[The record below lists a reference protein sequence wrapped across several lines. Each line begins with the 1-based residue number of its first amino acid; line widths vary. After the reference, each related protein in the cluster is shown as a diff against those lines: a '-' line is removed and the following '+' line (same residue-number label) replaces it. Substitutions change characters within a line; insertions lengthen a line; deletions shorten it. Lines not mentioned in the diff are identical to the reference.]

1 MGILG
6 DKIQG
11 LRRAKENKINLLSG
25 DVALAGTHKDPAYIE
40 DNGTLY
46 NAGNKIT
53 NNLTP
58 EDVQYLEGY
67 MAADRQI
74 LQNDDGSLYRTDTP
88 AQAFTGDTGTQ
99 YQFGANE
106 EGVTKVGKS
115 LGYLPD
121 AQGNITN
128 VPAEA
133 RYIPGTADGLLGR
146 TIGRDGYG
154 WKAGPAGVN
163 VDDKQMGI
171 KYSKADND
179 LLEGVKHW
187 AYRDS
192 RTNQRVDGSTAFEP
206 GVEDSYG
213 SGKSEY
219 YNEGFAGDT
228 SKSELTADEAYQ
240 KGKSLYDELTG
251 QKYVQEGLDSQ
262 VHIPN
267 TAKEVA
273 AEIGI
278 DPLKLKDASSEVLYE
293 LVKNT
298 DNEELKSKLHRYA
311 IKEAIP
317 SDTTSASD
325 QGWLEGTTKALGS
338 GFTKELAVDFVD
350 FVGDATGL
358 YDVGNEDEKTEMVND
373 WFNYTPTT
381 SEETHKKVAVLNNVI
396 WDSKADTTDRLA
408 AVAESIYEAA
418 KDGEMLGSSLGV
430 IAAWFVPGVILT
442 KGDKAVK
449 AYKAI
454 DKLVNA
460 GELSAKAGAK
470 KKLSILGSKEGV
482 KTALK
487 KQTGQITGALGNVN
501 DQYET
506 WVANNNGVGLEGMD
520 KMVHLGESFGIQM
533 LNQNLDAITA
543 VSVIKA
549 PGLINAAK
557 QSIQGISDKAFGQ
570 LITGIGKAIGSAA
583 FVQMPKEAGQEY
595 IQKMMELVNERY
607 GSEKFKDLDSFVKFL
622 TDEGVM
628 KEGTVDALMGAGG
641 SVQFQAIGAVPN
653 LVKSARDK
661 VTKARDTN
669 TEDTYDVENDP
680 IVTNEKATSR
690 PIYDDIMGSAT
701 KEEADEKFATY
712 MAKSKNDEL
721 APEELQQVI
730 EAYKESRQAEVKRK
744 VESGESLGATPQEE
758 QDLVNAYFMIED
770 ETEAATFRDKAEKLN
785 PEMKSKF
792 EVAGTE
798 REMYKELGGGR
809 YSVREEVVS
818 KGMDGNRLGFRAYF
832 RQAITADTEEERIDA
847 INRLEKFTDSQRTK
861 ITRLDAIKEES
872 EQKVV
877 NKINNLARKLGKSV
891 TEEDVMKAALVAN
904 NVLDGAPKGYYQTM
918 AKVLE
923 AMGHSTKTK
932 DGKFRS
938 YDDVK
943 ENLFKYLEIKTKT
956 EGKYASA
963 KGARRADESTP
974 GVFTAEDKKSLVHV
988 ASRYGLTPK
997 FAKVFVDDKGNAQS
1011 QVTKRIDEIARE
1023 VTSMEKAKNLVAKRV
1038 AREAGVVEEGEVEVE
1053 QETPTEQPTTARD
1066 SLDEGPQSDYQ
1077 KVKGDELVQPT
1088 TEDKPV
1094 ELSDARKKWVNGAIA
1109 TGRDREAIRRVIDA
1123 NSKLTADERIAM
1135 SNYLDE
1141 QMGPVVE
1148 ETVQDTPPD
1157 IVGEEINEYAQTI
1170 QDTDTASMSE
1180 EELVAFSN
1188 KIDNWNTSKYDEASV
1203 KAIQSKREQVKQEL
1217 ADYKKKR
1224 HEKEA
1229 KRKDKLQAKIDELT
1243 GVRDAASKKLE
1254 QVKES
1259 VADIKEATKD
1269 IQAKYEER
1277 AAVRNKLK
1285 EAMKEVDKAN
1295 EDVELA
1301 TNEMNGILQNT
1312 DSQLKGITIDDIGL
1326 IEKSIAAIKKVNN
1339 TLGSAMEAFIARVKE
1354 LLGIVSKYSAMAR
1367 LLKDEEKKLSDT
1379 IRDMEAVVTYELNDE
1394 HWKDRRSKAK
1404 KDKAEQVAIVKD
1416 SDSKIKKLK
1425 EELKGTAYTAEMIK
1439 DGKKGSRAKVRPTT
1453 AEVEVP
1459 LDMSSVLV
1467 ASKASTTL
1475 GNQELTD
1482 AELAELGI
1490 TTADMQDKIGQLGE
1504 ITDTKLAKYTY
1515 LMMLLNKDNTIN
1527 KNTLAA
1533 MVVATDN
1540 YIGENLGSLEQVT
1553 KKDIESMYGINDLAT
1568 VENAGK
1574 YYAGGIPRDQV
1585 VRRIAGD
1592 IMNMLGVNYKGIKD
1606 EDGNIVDTQEE
1617 LYEKISV
1624 GLANAAVQDA
1634 IDSGKLQVV
1643 PVDKDGDKKP
1653 WMTLKFTQDTLANE
1667 KTIAANK
1674 MAVIDRLDK
1683 YEALLGLEKPAR
1695 TIKTEAG
1702 IRTVEDAKA
1711 IKRNDYTE
1719 AATMSAEAIV
1729 KEEQTAWRPNREV
1742 IGGLVEL
1749 GEESLKKLLGYKEV
1763 STAEALEEQLS
1774 TKGKN
1779 RQIQDDIDNLMIL
1792 WNAMEDGTVTDE
1804 MYFDWFISKNG
1815 RLMID
1820 AKGGFNPQAIKL
1832 HRYSAYKDGMKGT
1845 VEPDD
1850 EAAMQIYKLGI
1861 AQSMGYAID
1870 KKDVKDSI
1878 AYAEVLL
1885 ETEGALDE
1893 VLEAMKNPQS
1903 IEHNWVEAKPGKWH
1917 IEVAGVEIEIE
1928 EPAHAMQAITE
1939 GKKYKKDEAFDTVM
1953 TLEVDGLTNGFAHK
1967 MLQYLITKGSA
1978 TSTEITPEA
1987 MIWLEKVG
1995 IRVKE
2000 GESLGD
2006 ISARLD
2012 QKHEEAIVD
2021 AYWTLGGEL
2030 TKGKGTLADKIVSR
2044 YNDDVEKIGEE
2055 NALGKA
2061 LKGFTGAA
2069 TLEDAKK
2076 SANALLAVTEKLT
2089 EVDENGETV
2098 MTKAVRN
2105 LMKYPFM
2112 TWGYQAGFK
2121 SIANTISSA
2130 LIGDVAKQIVEYDGS
2145 NKEIATL
2152 VEGLGIGSIQEV
2164 QKRLLTETYGQ
2175 VGAGSDRGSFE
2186 KQFRE
2191 QIKAVYG
2198 DAIQVV
2204 MEDTFGGV
2212 MEINN
2217 SVTQSTK
2224 VMFELFDSI
2233 LQDHMKDGV
2242 LPKDELVKLVKEE
2255 LWDVFPLI
2263 EGPLSDS
2270 EQNYIPA
2277 VTDKMAPARDN
2288 KYGPI
2293 QVFTGKEGE
2302 DSYTSTTRK
2311 TLGEPGVGIGVGLT
2325 HNEDAAGTV
2334 MNMLRHDLLQV
2345 FDAYVIGVNQSDAI
2359 SDANKDFAEMNMRE
2373 DWSQIKA
2380 VEQGLQRVISNL
2392 EKLLGK
2398 DEAQKRMNGVH
2409 KKLEDEAIER
2419 AEQFGELTGKR
2430 VLKIKEGVLTP
2441 AQQLAEIANIRKAND
2456 ARRGQLAD
2464 KEVDI
2469 QQFVHDE
2476 ATGYVHEGDTKKVGE
2491 QGTVDNGMIGQIESK
2506 YEGKFENSKVGKELV
2521 KEMTK
2526 DKYDTMLE
2534 VIKQGCK

>member
-1 MGILG
+1 MANETFAQQLAGYNPTVAEEKASNLQQTKQEKLNRLRPIQPAEIAGLYDADSPIMSDGGTARITGDGYYVNAPELRDSQGNLTQAGINARIQADNYAMGVDAPNFQEGEGLDPQYYEQYKAAINPAIQERQEAGEYIVTPIGEQGRYGRQLVTAKSEG
-6 DKIQG
+6 LEGSQTDYLLDKGQG
-11 LRRAKENKINLLSG
+11 RLKPQYVDGTKSQGFEDKQKLMIRDAVDDDGYVGELADQVQSQALKLYADTSNMLRKASRGIAEAVGVSPENVDKYLPMNAELIGTDRPVQEIRSNQNLRDEIAGLKPSSRKEWQAAQKEVHENAENEEYGKMAWNIVTHLPSYLADSAPEMAAMMIPGGALTVVGTRLSNQMEEFEKNNDRGMTVGEATEAGLAIAATVYFEKALVKTGVAGVVEGGTGATGKI
-25 DVALAGTHKDPAYIE
+25 ALATGGEGLQELGEKVQE
-40 DNGTLY
+40 DIYTG
-46 NAGNKIT
+46 KV
-53 NNLTP
+53 
-58 EDVQYLEGY
+58 EDRRSLE
-67 MAADRQI
+67 AIVESA
-74 LQNDDGSLYRTDTP
+74 TDTD
-88 AQAFTGDTGTQ
+88 AVVSVATGGIM
-99 YQFGANE
+99 G
-106 EGVTKVGKS
+106 G
-115 LGYLPD
+115 
-121 AQGNITN
+121 
-128 VPAEA
+128 
-133 RYIPGTADGLLGR
+133 GLSS
-146 TIGRDGYG
+146 
-154 WKAGPAGVN
+154 AGIATT
-163 VDDKQMGI
+163 
-171 KYSKADND
+171 
-179 LLEGVKHW
+179 EGVKKLP
-187 AYRDS
+187 AL
-192 RTNQRVDGSTAFEP
+192 VD
-206 GVEDSYG
+206 
-213 SGKSEY
+213 
-219 YNEGFAGDT
+219 
-228 SKSELTADEAYQ
+228 
-240 KGKSLYDELTG
+240 
-251 QKYVQEGLDSQ
+251 
-262 VHIPN
+262 
-267 TAKEVA
+267 
-273 AEIGI
+273 
-278 DPLKLKDASSEVLYE
+278 
-293 LVKNT
+293 
-298 DNEELKSKLHRYA
+298 
-311 IKEAIP
+311 
-317 SDTTSASD
+317 
-325 QGWLEGTTKALGS
+325 
-338 GFTKELAVDFVD
+338 
-350 FVGDATGL
+350 
-358 YDVGNEDEKTEMVND
+358 
-373 WFNYTPTT
+373 
-381 SEETHKKVAVLNNVI
+381 
-396 WDSKADTTDRLA
+396 
-408 AVAESIYEAA
+408 
-418 KDGEMLGSSLGV
+418 
-430 IAAWFVPGVILT
+430 
-442 KGDKAVK
+442 
-449 AYKAI
+449 
-454 DKLVNA
+454 
-460 GELSAKAGAK
+460 
-470 KKLSILGSKEGV
+470 
-482 KTALK
+482 
-487 KQTGQITGALGNVN
+487 
-501 DQYET
+501 
-506 WVANNNGVGLEGMD
+506 
-520 KMVHLGESFGIQM
+520 
-533 LNQNLDAITA
+533 
-543 VSVIKA
+543 
-549 PGLINAAK
+549 AAK
-557 QSIQGISDKAFGQ
+557 Q
-570 LITGIGKAIGSAA
+570 
-583 FVQMPKEAGQEY
+583 
-595 IQKMMELVNERY
+595 
-607 GSEKFKDLDSFVKFL
+607 
-622 TDEGVM
+622 
-628 KEGTVDALMGAGG
+628 
-641 SVQFQAIGAVPN
+641 
-653 LVKSARDK
+653 K

-669 TEDTYDVENDP
+669 TKDTYDVENDP

-701 KEEADEKFATY
+701 KEEADAKFATY
-712 MAKSKNDEL
+712 MTKSKNDEL
-721 APEELQQVI
+721 APEELQQVV
-730 EAYKESRQAEVKRK
+730 EAYKESRQAEAKRK
-744 VESGESLGATPQEE
+744 VESGETLGATPQEE

-770 ETEAATFRDKAEKLN
+770 EAEATTFRDKAEKLN
-785 PEMKSKF
+785 PGMKSKF

-847 INRLEKFTDSQRTK
+847 INRLEKFTDSQRAK

-877 NKINNLARKLGKSV
+877 SKINNLARKLGKDI

-943 ENLFKYLEIKTKT
+943 ANLFKYLEIKTTT

-997 FAKVFVDDKGNAQS
+997 FAKVFVDDKGNVQS

-1038 AREAGVVEEGEVEVE
+1038 AREAGVVVEGEAEVE
-1053 QETPTEQPTTARD
+1053 PEIETPTAGEP
-1066 SLDEGPQSDYQ
+1066 LDEGTQSDYQ

-1094 ELSDARKKWVNGAIA
+1094 ELSDGRKKWVNGAIA
-1109 TGRDREAIRRVIDA
+1109 SGRDREAIRRVIDA
-1123 NSKLTADERIAM
+1123 NSKLTADENAAM
-1135 SNYLDE
+1135 HKYLDE
-1141 QMGPVVE
+1141 QMGSVVE
-1148 ETVQDTPPD
+1148 ETGQDTPPD

-1170 QDTDTASMSE
+1170 QDTDTANMSE

-1203 KAIQSKREQVKQEL
+1203 NAIKSKREQVKQEL

-1243 GVRDAASKKLE
+1243 EVRDAASKKLE

-1259 VADIKEATKD
+1259 VADIKEATKG

-1285 EAMKEVDKAN
+1285 EVMKEVDTAN

-1301 TNEMNGILQNT
+1301 TNEMSGILQNT

-1326 IEKSIAAIKKVNN
+1326 IEKTIAAIKKVNN

-1354 LLGIVSKYSAMAR
+1354 LLGIVNKYSAMAR
-1367 LLKDEEKKLSDT
+1367 LLKDEEKKLSDA

-1394 HWKDRRSKAK
+1394 YWKDRRSKAK

-1425 EELKGTAYTAEMIK
+1425 EELKGTAYTAEVIK

-1490 TTADMQDKIGQLGE
+1490 TTADMQSKIDQLGE

-1515 LMMLLNKDNTIN
+1515 LMMLLNKDNTVN

-1585 VRRIAGD
+1585 VRRVAGD

-1606 EDGNIVDTQEE
+1606 EDGNVVDTQEE

-1634 IDSGKLQVV
+1634 IDSGKLQAV
-1643 PVDKDGDKKP
+1643 PVEKDGDKKP
-1653 WMTLKFTQDTLANE
+1653 WITLKFAQDILASK
-1667 KTIAANK
+1667 KTITANK

-1702 IRTVEDAKA
+1702 IRTAEDAKA

-1763 STAEALEEQLS
+1763 NTAEALEEQLS

-1779 RQIQDDIDNLMIL
+1779 RQIQDDIDNMMIL

-1815 RLMID
+1815 RLMLD

-1832 HRYSAYKDGMKGT
+1832 HRYSAYKDGMRGT

-1878 AYAEVLL
+1878 AYAEALL

-1893 VLEAMKNPQS
+1893 ILEQMKQGNT
-1903 IEHNWVEAKPGKWH
+1903 EF
-1917 IEVAGVEIEIE
+1917 EVAGVEIEIE

-1939 GKKYKKDEAFDTVM
+1939 GKKYKKNEAFDTVM

-1987 MIWLEKVG
+1987 MTWLEKVG
-1995 IRVKE
+1995 VRVKE

-2012 QKHEEAIVD
+2012 QKHDEAIVD

-2061 LKGFTGAA
+2061 LKGFAGAA

-2145 NKEIATL
+2145 NKEIATF

-2164 QKRLLTETYGQ
+2164 QKKLLTETYGQ
-2175 VGAGSDRGSFE
+2175 VGAGSKNGSFE

-2270 EQNYIPA
+2270 EKNYIPA
-2277 VTDKMAPARDN
+2277 VTDKTAPARDN

-2293 QVFTGKEGE
+2293 QVFTGKESE

-2311 TLGEPGVGIGVGLT
+2311 TLGEPGVGVGVGLT

-2392 EKLLGK
+2392 EKRLGK
-2398 DEAQKRMNGVH
+2398 DEAQKRMNEVH

-2419 AEQFGELTGKR
+2419 AAQYGELTEKR
-2430 VLKIKEGVLTP
+2430 LLKIKEGVLTP
-2441 AQQLAEIANIRKAND
+2441 AQQLAEITNIRKAND

-2464 KEVDI
+2464 KEVDV

-2476 ATGYVHEGDTKKVGE
+2476 ATGYVHEGDAKKVGE
-2491 QGTVDNGMIGQIESK
+2491 QGTVDSGMIGQIESK